1 MQEDAIAVR
10 SNPAGGSLDG
20 ALRHPLVKAVTVDC
34 STHFDQGAEERVD
47 PDPMR
52 QVGVVGTIF
61 RTSLDPSQ
69 V

>member
-1 MQEDAIAVR
+1 MHEDAIAVR
-10 SNPAGGSLDG
+10 SNPTGRSLDG
-20 ALRHPLVKAVTVDC
+20 ALRHPLVETVTVDC

-52 QVGVVGTIF
+52 EVGVVGTIL
-61 RTSLDPSQ
+61 RISLDPSQ